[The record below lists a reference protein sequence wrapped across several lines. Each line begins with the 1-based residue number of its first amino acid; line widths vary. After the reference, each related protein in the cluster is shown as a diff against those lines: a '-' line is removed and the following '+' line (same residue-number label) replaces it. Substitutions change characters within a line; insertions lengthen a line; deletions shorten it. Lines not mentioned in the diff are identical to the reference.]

1 MTVFCHRDPDFSLVA
16 LKLFATLDTWSVLL
30 TEPNELYQV
39 IGKISETI
47 TFLATRLC
55 RSRGSHRLIGIHRKL
70 KYWQRFHSHL

>member
-16 LKLFATLDTWSVLL
+16 LKLFATLDTWCVLL

-47 TFLATRLC
+47 TFLARPLC
-55 RSRGSHRLIGIHRKL
+55 RSRGSRHSTGKRRTL
-70 KYWQRFHSHL
+70 KCSPHSHFRL

>member
-1 MTVFCHRDPDFSLVA
+1 MTVFCHRYPDFSLVA

-47 TFLATRLC
+47 TFLATQLC
-55 RSRGSHRLIGIHRKL
+55 RSRGSRHSTGKRRTL